1 MVKTLK
7 LRYYVLRRLL
17 LSVLVLLG
25 VCVITFVIA
34 RVVPAN
40 PAAMWVGTHPTAEQ
54 IARARKELGLDQPL
68 HIQFFIYMSKLLN
81 GDLGVSIRTHD
92 KVLNDIASFLPA
104 SLELIGTGMLI
115 ALMVGIPLGVMS
127 AVKKDSIIDHF
138 SRLFSIGGVSFFV
151 PWLGMMGQLVIS
163 KWLGLLPIG
172 DRIDMSVSV
181 FHPIQTMTRFYLI
194 DSLIT
199 GNFVA
204 FQSVACHMILPA
216 LVMAAYPIGL
226 VTRMTRSSMADI
238 LEEDYIRTAR
248 AYGLREITIA
258 YRYALKNAIGPT
270 ITVLALSF
278 AYSLVETFLIE
289 TVFNWPG
296 LGRYAALSITS
307 LDYPAIMGIAMV
319 VAVVYVALNL
329 FVDLVQAYL
338 DPRIRLK

>member
-1 MVKTLK
+1 
-7 LRYYVLRRLL
+7 
-17 LSVLVLLG
+17 
-25 VCVITFVIA
+25 
-34 RVVPAN
+34 
-40 PAAMWVGTHPTAEQ
+40 
-54 IARARKELGLDQPL
+54 
-68 HIQFFIYMSKLLN
+68 
-81 GDLGVSIRTHD
+81 
-92 KVLNDIASFLPA
+92 SFLPA

-115 ALMVGIPLGVMS
+115 AIIVGIPLGVIS
-127 AVKKDSIIDHF
+127 AVKKDSAVDHF
-138 SRLFSIGGVSFFV
+138 SRLFSIAGVSLFV
-151 PWLGMMGQLVIS
+151 PWLGMMGQLVTS
-163 KWLGLLPIG
+163 RWLGILPVG

-181 FHPIQTMTRFYLI
+181 LYPIQPITRFYLI

-199 GNFVA
+199 GNFAA
-204 FQSVACHMILPA
+204 FQSVASHMILPA

-226 VTRMTRSSMADI
+226 ITRMTRSTMADV

-258 YRYALKNAIGPT
+258 YRYALKNAVGPT

-296 LGRYAALSITS
+296 LGRYAALSIIS
-307 LDYPAIMGIAMV
+307 LDYPAIMGIAIV

-329 FVDLVQAYL
+329 FVDLIQAYL

>member
-238 LEEDYIRTAR
+238 LEEDYIRAAR